1 VRGIRSSFIRTKTR
15 RKMMGW
21 DADGDDWS
29 GMTGGGW
36 VDWSTEWM
44 GSEGVSGDEVLA
56 CDLVSLG
63 SDSRTITSL
72 VGACGQ
78 ARRLEVVSKTYLI
91 GIGTLALGAIGS
103 AISKA

>member
-1 VRGIRSSFIRTKTR
+1 
-15 RKMMGW
+15 MGW

-63 SDSRTITSL
+63 SGSRTIDRDRD
-72 VGACGQ
+72 ACF
-78 ARRLEVVSKTYLI
+78 RCYRLSYQQSVAS
-91 GIGTLALGAIGS
+91 
-103 AISKA
+103 